1 MVDLQEATVHW
12 DAAQKSVILKEGLME
27 TEGGA
32 YGYFND
38 TLLLSG
44 WSILE
49 ISAGHGGISQEDE
62 TTFFLAGYLEGYLTA
77 GWAETGTFHA
87 ILSSEPIMWQQCN
100 ATYHLTFAFL
110 MKLDSVAACSRYN
123 MWANP

>member
-1 MVDLQEATVHW
+1 MEKQSIKLCILLSTLATTVQTYQLREATVFW
-12 DAAQKSVILKEGLME
+12 DAAQKSVILKEGVME

-44 WSILE
+44 WSVLE
-49 ISAGHGGISQEDE
+49 ICAGYGGVTQEDE

-77 GWAETGTFHA
+77 GE
-87 ILSSEPIMWQQCN
+87 
-100 ATYHLTFAFL
+100 
-110 MKLDSVAACSRYN
+110 
-123 MWANP
+123 

>member
-1 MVDLQEATVHW
+1 MTLSYIMRVIQPQPRDPVHPPTMVELQEATVYW
-12 DAAQKSVILKEGLME
+12 DAAQKSVILKEGVME

-44 WSILE
+44 WGVLE
-49 ISAGHGGISQEDE
+49 ICAGHGGITQEDE

-77 GWAETGTFHA
+77 G
-87 ILSSEPIMWQQCN
+87 
-100 ATYHLTFAFL
+100 
-110 MKLDSVAACSRYN
+110 
-123 MWANP
+123 

>member
-1 MVDLQEATVHW
+1 MSCFFLVVHSTGVMTLSYIMCVIQPQPCDPVHPPTMVELQEATVYW
-12 DAAQKSVILKEGLME
+12 DAAQKSVVLKEGVME

-44 WSILE
+44 WGVLE
-49 ISAGHGGISQEDE
+49 ILAGHGGITQEDE

-77 GWAETGTFHA
+77 G
-87 ILSSEPIMWQQCN
+87 
-100 ATYHLTFAFL
+100 
-110 MKLDSVAACSRYN
+110 
-123 MWANP
+123 

>member
-1 MVDLQEATVHW
+1 MVELREATVHW
-12 DAAQKSVILKEGLME
+12 DAAQKSVILKEGVME

-44 WSILE
+44 WGVLE
-49 ISAGHGGISQEDE
+49 ICAGCGGTAQRDE

-77 GWAETGTFHA
+77 GWENVT
-87 ILSSEPIMWQQCN
+87 QQ
-100 ATYHLTFAFL
+100 TSFVVYRLWKYYFQYSFALPLFWEFSY
-110 MKLDSVAACSRYN
+110 KTVFT
-123 MWANP
+123 

>member
-1 MVDLQEATVHW
+1 MTLSYIMRVIQPQPCDPVHPPTMVELQEATVYW
-12 DAAQKSVILKEGLME
+12 DAAQKSVILKEGVME

-44 WSILE
+44 WGVLE
-49 ISAGHGGISQEDE
+49 ICAGHGGITQEDE

-77 GWAETGTFHA
+77 G
-87 ILSSEPIMWQQCN
+87 
-100 ATYHLTFAFL
+100 
-110 MKLDSVAACSRYN
+110 
-123 MWANP
+123 